1 MAQFDYT
8 DPWAVQQAQ
17 AQASLEQAQQAK
29 QYRAPKDPGMVGRVY
44 VGSHP
49 LESLAELL
57 RTYKAGQM
65 EKEATDKLM
74 GIGQQRQEAQNRDMS
89 AFVQAL
95 RGTPAQPAFE
105 AAGPAPQGAPQEGGY
120 TVPAQAAKAGDPYA
134 AYSQAMTSQSPMV
147 RQMGMQGM
155 AQLPQL
161 EQAKAEREANRA
173 WQENQKAL
181 DRQAREDQIRLTAQ
195 LTAAN
200 RPERQA
206 QIIQTEQGPMQL
218 VNGQAVPIMGVGG
231 VPVKGGSAN
240 KTLTSGEVD
249 KITGLDESLG
259 TQQRLMETFKP
270 EYGGYKSDVV
280 GSLANTVGAKFSD
293 KYQPQAEWWAAHE
306 ANDNIMRN
314 KLFGASL
321 TAGEQAAWDRT
332 SIKPGMSPQMIQNRM
347 AERAALIEA
356 QRSTRLENL
365 GRAGY
370 NVSNFGAPPQ
380 AFKPQQSSA
389 LPSADAIAAELARR
403 GGK

>member
-1 MAQFDYT
+1 MQIDYT
-8 DPWAVQQAQ
+8 DPFAAQQAQ
-17 AQASLEQAQQAK
+17 AQASLQAAQQAK
-29 QYRAPKDPGMVGRVY
+29 QYRTPQGPGMVGRVY
-44 VGSHP
+44 VGAHP
-49 LESLAELL
+49 LQGLAELL
-57 RTYKAGQM
+57 RTRQAANQ
-65 EKEATDKLM
+65 EEEAMQQLQ
-74 GIGQQRQEAQNRDMS
+74 GIGAQRQEAQNRDMS

-161 EQAKAEREANRA
+161 EAAKAEKEAYRA
-173 WQENQKAL
+173 WQENQKEL
-181 DRQAREDQIRLTAQ
+181 DRKAREDQIRLTAQ

-259 TQQRLMETFKP
+259 TQQRLAQTFKP
-270 EYGGYKSDVV
+270 EYANY
-280 GSLANTVGAKFSD
+280 GSNLLGSAANMIGSRFSD
-293 KYQPQAEWWAAHE
+293 KLQPQAEWWAAQE
-306 ANDNIMRN
+306 ANDNVMRN

-321 TAGEQAAWDRT
+321 TKGEQEAWDRT
-332 SIKPGMSPQMIQNRM
+332 SIKPGMSDKMITERM

-356 QRSTRLENL
+356 QRNTRLENL